1 MRKLIPIFIILA
13 LLVALL
19 LVLMPQPVIQTSEKN
34 SRLIKDPV
42 QLIEPEITSKQEFP
56 LSPEKIDS
64 LTSITIPAQ
73 VSEPQI
79 ISRSQHSSVGMHT
92 ASGNKER
99 KEWVPTEERGNQANN
114 SVQTTTPIRLSKPQ
128 KTHKQKLLALGKK
141 YISAGDI
148 ESAITIF
155 SDALKKFPNDI
166 DVLNHL
172 GIAYSMNRQ
181 FAQAQEVFL
190 KVIEQDAKAT
200 GAHMNV
206 ARIFGQQGNAEKE
219 RYHLTQVVIQEPDSK
234 RGKQAQSRLWLLKGK
249 DFFQKKEYQK
259 GEAEIKKLLKEYP
272 DSPAA
277 LFALGSA
284 YLQQNRGEEAVK
296 IFTQLAEIDPD
307 NFKAQLGLARAY
319 LNTGQFEEAFVQFD
333 KVTDIAHRDVQKK
346 QLKAVMLNAYM
357 DYGTQLSKQGKLKSG
372 QEQFK
377 KAIELDPNNPRAHFG
392 LGGTYLHMKQLNE
405 ALASYERV
413 TELDPANPI
422 GYRQLGN
429 VLLGLGRFNEAAEAY
444 LTAVTLEKNSEK
456 AEELLFKAQIALAR
470 GELKAE
476 NYDAAEKL
484 LQALIDL
491 NPDEYE
497 PYLYMGFVKNR
508 KGDLDEAVKMY
519 EKLLEIKPG
528 YIPGLW
534 FLSLLYEQKGE
545 DQQALMGYRKIVKGS
560 TGKLAEQSKERIR
573 MVERRLRPDSYAMT
587 YQMGYDDNVN
597 QSPDQPDSD
606 YRTDLFFNLA
616 YQFRPKKNLRYD
628 LSLSPSYSV
637 FHLQQ
642 FDFFS
647 YDASA
652 SINSGPLDRYWTLG
666 YSYRKNS
673 RLMLDQGISRSSV
686 YKMSG
691 YRRLNMRSIS
701 PETWGLDVSSVVT
714 GGFSYTDKESLVG
727 TVSDARIYTASATL
741 RQPFVMRSNLR
752 LGYTLTRTDNKN
764 EVDADFANTSHE
776 FSANLSK
783 SFRHKLSGSL
793 SYQLLY
799 SRFKNPDSFTGF
811 KKRRSNLQNRL
822 SARLNY
828 RLNSQLFFYGQ
839 YSWQIVRS
847 EFSSNIVLSG
857 ETIATLEQ
865 NSLVSYLK
873 NNFVLGFR
881 LEF

>member
-1 MRKLIPIFIILA
+1 MHKLLPISAFSLFF
-13 LLVALL
+13 LVWL
-19 LVLMPQPVIQTSEKN
+19 PQ
-34 SRLIKDPV
+34 
-42 QLIEPEITSKQEFP
+42 QLS
-56 LSPEKIDS
+56 
-64 LTSITIPAQ
+64 AQ
-73 VSEPQI
+73 
-79 ISRSQHSSVGMHT
+79 
-92 ASGNKER
+92 
-99 KEWVPTEERGNQANN
+99 
-114 SVQTTTPIRLSKPQ
+114 PQ
-128 KTHKQKLLALGKK
+128 KKTSNTAQETVERPYQITNKQKLLTLGKK
-141 YISAGDI
+141 YISARDF
-148 ESAITIF
+148 ENAITIF

-172 GIAYSMNRQ
+172 GIAYSMNKQLKLAR
-181 FAQAQEVFL
+181 EVFL
-190 KVIEQDAKAT
+190 KVLKQDPKAT

-206 ARIFGQQGNAEKE
+206 ARIFGQQGDGEKE
-219 RYHLTQVVIQEPDSK
+219 QYHLAQVIMQEPDSK

-259 GEAEIKKLLKEYP
+259 GEAEIKKLLEEHP

-277 LFALGSA
+277 LFALGAA
-284 YLQQNRGEEAVK
+284 YLEKKRSEDAVK
-296 IFTQLAEIDPD
+296 VFAQLAEIDPN

-319 LNTGQFEEAFVQFD
+319 LSSEQFDEAFVQFD
-333 KVTDIAHRDVQKK
+333 KVAVITQSDIQKQ
-346 QLKAVMLNAYM
+346 QLKTVMLNAYM
-357 DYGTQLSKQGKLKSG
+357 NDGTRLSKQGKLKLG

-377 KAIELDPNNPRAHFG
+377 KAIALAPDNPQAHFG

-405 ALASYERV
+405 ALASYKRV
-413 TELDPANPI
+413 TELDPTNPL
-422 GYRQLGN
+422 GYRQSGN
-429 VLLGLGRFNEAAEAY
+429 VLLGLARFNEASEAY
-444 LTAVTLEKNSEK
+444 LTTVALEKNPEK
-456 AEELLFKAQIALAR
+456 AKTLLFKAQIALAR
-470 GELKAE
+470 GELKTE
-476 NYDAAEKL
+476 DYDAAEKS

-497 PYLYMGFVKNR
+497 SYLYMGFVKNR

-519 EKLLEIKPG
+519 EKLLETKPG

-534 FLSLLYEQKGE
+534 FLSLLYEQQRE
-545 DQQALMGYRKIVKGS
+545 DQQALTGYRKIVNGS
-560 TGKLAEQSKERIR
+560 NGTLAEKSKERMR

-597 QSPDQPDSD
+597 QRPDQPESD

-616 YQFRPKKNLRYD
+616 YQFRPEKNLKYD

-647 YDASA
+647 YDATA
-652 SINSGPLDRYWTLG
+652 SRRSGSVDRNWTLG

-673 RLMLDQGISRSSV
+673 RLMLDQGISKSSV
-686 YKMSG
+686 YKVDG
-691 YRRLNMRSIS
+691 YRRLNLRSIS
-701 PETWGLDVSSVVT
+701 PESWGSDVSSVVT
-714 GGFSYTDKESLVG
+714 GLFSYIDKESLVG
-727 TVSDARIYTASATL
+727 TISDAKIYIAGATL
-741 RQPFVMRSNLR
+741 RQPFVMRSSLR

-764 EVDADFANTSHE
+764 QIDSDFANTSHE
-776 FSANLSK
+776 FSAYLSK
-783 SFRHKLSGSL
+783 SFKRKFSGSL

-811 KKRRSNLQNRL
+811 KKRRSNLQNKL

-865 NSLVSYLK
+865 NSLVSYLR
-873 NNFVLGFR
+873 NNLILGFR

>member
-1 MRKLIPIFIILA
+1 MMRKLFPTFITSA
-13 LLVALL
+13 SLVALL
-19 LVLMPQPVIQTSEKN
+19 FVWIPQIVAQPRETIHSTAQTPIQTDLQRTK
-34 SRLIKDPV
+34 
-42 QLIEPEITSKQEFP
+42 
-56 LSPEKIDS
+56 
-64 LTSITIPAQ
+64 
-73 VSEPQI
+73 
-79 ISRSQHSSVGMHT
+79 
-92 ASGNKER
+92 
-99 KEWVPTEERGNQANN
+99 
-114 SVQTTTPIRLSKPQ
+114 
-128 KTHKQKLLALGKK
+128 KQKLLTHGKK

-148 ESAITIF
+148 KNAITIF
-155 SDALKKFPNDI
+155 LKALKKFPNDI

-181 FAQAQEVFL
+181 LIQAQEIFL

-206 ARIFGQQGNAEKE
+206 ARIFGQQGNTEKE
-219 RYHLTQVVIQEPDSK
+219 RYHLTQVAKQEPDSK

-249 DFFQKKEYQK
+249 DYFQKKEYQK
-259 GEAEIKKLLKEYP
+259 GETEIKKLLKEHP

-284 YLQQNRGEEAVK
+284 YLEQNRGEDAVK
-296 IFTQLAEIDPD
+296 VFTRLAEIDLD

-319 LNTGQFEEAFVQFD
+319 LSAGQFEEAFVQFD
-333 KVTDIAHRDVQKK
+333 KVKNIALNDAQKK
-346 QLKAVMLNAYM
+346 QLKAMMLKAYM
-357 DYGTQLSKQGKLKSG
+357 NDGTRLSKQGKLKSG

-377 KAIELDPNNPRAHFG
+377 KAIELAPGNPQAHFG
-392 LGGTYLHMKQLNE
+392 LGGTYLHMKRLNE
-405 ALASYERV
+405 ALASYKRV
-413 TELDPANPI
+413 TELDPTNPI
-422 GYRQLGN
+422 GYRQMGN
-429 VLLGLGRFNEAAEAY
+429 VLLGLGEFNKAAEAY
-444 LTAVTLEKNSEK
+444 LTTITLEKNPKKSEK
-456 AEELLFKAQIALAR
+456 LLFKAQIALAR

-476 NYDAAEKL
+476 DYDAAEKSL
-484 LQALIDL
+484 KALIDL
-491 NPDEYE
+491 NPDKYE

-534 FLSLLYEQKGE
+534 FLSLLYEQQVE
-545 DQQALMGYRKIVKGS
+545 DEQALMGYRKIVNAS
-560 TGKLAEQSKERIR
+560 TGKLAEKSKERIR
-573 MVERRLRPDSYAMT
+573 IVERRLRPDSYAMT

-597 QSPDQPDSD
+597 QSPEQPDSD

-673 RLMLDQGISRSSV
+673 RLMLDQGISQSSV
-686 YKMSG
+686 YKASG
-691 YRRLNMRSIS
+691 YRRLDMRSIS
-701 PETWGLDVSSVVT
+701 PGTWGSDVNSIVT
-714 GGFSYTDKESLVG
+714 GRFSYTNKESLVG
-727 TVSDARIYTASATL
+727 TISDAKIYTMGATL
-741 RQPFVMRSNLR
+741 RQPFAMRSNLR

-764 EVDADFANTSHE
+764 EVDSDFANTSHE

-811 KKRRSNLQNRL
+811 KKRRSNLQNKI

-865 NSLVSYLK
+865 NALVSYIR
-873 NNFVLGFR
+873 NNFILGFR